1 MKSEM
6 LSANVAFPLMPEKS
20 NILACWDFEL
30 EKGET
35 VAPHSHDDLE
45 EIYIILEGIGKMVV
59 GETINTVFAG
69 DVIYIPPRSIH
80 FLLNEVGGKVRS
92 LTITC
97 RALSPAQGPGE
108 AKA

>member
-1 MKSEM
+1 MKSRM
-6 LSANVAFPLMPEKS
+6 LSANLAFPLAPERS

-30 EKGET
+30 EKGEA

-59 GETINTVFAG
+59 GESTNTVFAG
-69 DVIYIPPRSIH
+69 DVIYIPPRNIH
-80 FLLNEVGGKVRS
+80 FLVNEVGGKVRS

-97 RALSPAQGPGE
+97 RARPEGRTE